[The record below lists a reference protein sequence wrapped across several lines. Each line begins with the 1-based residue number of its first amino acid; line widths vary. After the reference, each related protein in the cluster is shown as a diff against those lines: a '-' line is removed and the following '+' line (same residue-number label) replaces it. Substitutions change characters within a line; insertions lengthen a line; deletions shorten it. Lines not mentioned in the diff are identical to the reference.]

1 MKKYIEKAQSTRKK
15 KHTEKQIEKHSQLE
29 KGKQKRN
36 TLKRY
41 IENTVKGENDT
52 KKKHIENHLGQ
63 LKTQVK

>member
-1 MKKYIEKAQSTRKK
+1 MLVGCAVKRDSHIK
-15 KHTEKQIEKHSQLE
+15 
-29 KGKQKRN
+29 KRN

-63 LKTQVK
+63 LKTQSSRKGNKEETL